1 MGVTEGN
8 SVSYYITKG
17 SQCLPSTSLC
27 LVFTQ
32 AIASSKPAKHQLTPA
47 IPTFLQERD
56 GKLCPIPSLVLRL
69 TLTNQTCLF
78 WTTSKKPEKLPK
90 RSKNT
95 NTNIFPSI
103 STCGHNPH
111 MPPKTR
117 S

>member
-1 MGVTEGN
+1 MGSVTEGN

-32 AIASSKPAKHQLTPA
+32 AISSSKPAKHQLTPA
-47 IPTFLQERD
+47 IPTIPAFLQERD

-78 WTTSKKPEKLPK
+78 WTTWKKLEKLPK
-90 RSKNT
+90 RSKSN
-95 NTNIFPSI
+95 
-103 STCGHNPH
+103 
-111 MPPKTR
+111 
-117 S
+117 